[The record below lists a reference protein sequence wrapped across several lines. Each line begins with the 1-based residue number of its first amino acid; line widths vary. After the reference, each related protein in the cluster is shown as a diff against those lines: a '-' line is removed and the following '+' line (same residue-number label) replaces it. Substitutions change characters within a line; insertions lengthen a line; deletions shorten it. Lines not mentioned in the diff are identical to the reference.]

1 MAKAAKKAIPIPEQT
16 VQMTYR
22 VTAKTDGFRRAGIVH
37 AGVKEYGV
45 DELSES
51 QLAAIEA
58 EPLLILERL
67 VVPKTD
73 GSENKEE
80 GTSQEALMHEVPNRE

>member
-1 MAKAAKKAIPIPEQT
+1 MAKAAKKTIPIPEQP

-22 VTAKTDGFRRAGIVH
+22 VTAKIDGFRRAGIVH
-37 AGVKEYGV
+37 AGTREYAA

-67 VVPKTD
+67 EVAD
-73 GSENKEE
+73 EE
-80 GTSQEALMHEVPNRE
+80 MA

>member
-1 MAKAAKKAIPIPEQT
+1 MAKAAKQEAVAAKSATENENKKQSLKVIGYRITSKA
-16 VQMTYR
+16 
-22 VTAKTDGFRRAGIVH
+22 DGFRRGGIVH
-37 AGVKEYGV
+37 AGVREYGL

-67 VVPKTD
+67 EVTD
-73 GSENKEE
+73 EE
-80 GTSQEALMHEVPNRE
+80 TA